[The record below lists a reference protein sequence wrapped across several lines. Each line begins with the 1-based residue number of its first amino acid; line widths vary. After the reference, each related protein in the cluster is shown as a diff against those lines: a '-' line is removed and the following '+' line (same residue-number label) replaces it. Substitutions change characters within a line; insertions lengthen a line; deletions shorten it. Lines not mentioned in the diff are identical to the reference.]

1 MTTIGHGIT
10 PTIRH
15 SRKRSTFLP
24 GRRALDEL
32 GFVMATVTLFGAV
45 MAIGAMLSLT
55 SLTSLMS

>member
-1 MTTIGHGIT
+1 MTTIGRGIT

-32 GFVMATVTLFGAV
+32 GFVIATIPLFGAV
-45 MAIGAMLSLT
+45 MDIGAMLPL
-55 SLTSLMS
+55 LSLMS